1 MNVLQADLVLENGR
15 IVTCD
20 DRFSVASSIA
30 IRGDRILAVADESLG
45 SLASSRDK
53 IIDLGGRCVL
63 PGMVDGYSHVMT
75 SGLDLLPSGGKVNIT
90 KLHSIDAILQ
100 AIAGRASQTP
110 KGEWIGTSCM
120 YRGGLAEG
128 RWPDRHDLDRAAP
141 DHPAYIMQGGRPILA
156 NSRALRLAG
165 IDENTSDPIDP
176 AGRIVRDATGKPT
189 GQLIGGAA
197 DLARRRWSASLGI
210 PPEEWDFLHCG
221 EAELIAALEAQQ
233 QVFHACGV
241 TATRDVATLRRETS
255 ALVSA
260 RRMKRLQLNIQL
272 MLIVPERYLRSEA
285 ELSAV
290 FESYFQPWAVGDALL
305 SIGGIAID
313 YSLDGWQMMDKS
325 LLTRMIVEANRKG
338 WTVAVTPGIG
348 GEREVDDVLEA
359 LEAADHV
366 RGIFDRHF
374 PLMHP
379 MGLRRADQL
388 ERARKLGLTLNP
400 NPLLNHFAAERSV
413 KMFAEVAKSGLLQS
427 SARTGREQAASMW
440 GLSPAAW
447 MGAGLLLSAGS
458 NTPAAI
464 YDPEHPL
471 LGLHTLQTGATR
483 VGNLVE
489 GQGISR
495 RQAIEAYT
503 RNGAQALGFEH
514 EYGSLREGRRAD
526 FVVFDKDVVNCVDSV
541 LVDAKVL
548 ATYFGG
554 KVVYER

>member
-1 MNVLQADLVLENGR
+1 
-15 IVTCD
+15 VTCD
-20 DRFSVASSIA
+20 GRFSLASSVA
-30 IRGDRILAVADESLG
+30 IRGDRILAVSDEPLG
-45 SLASSRDK
+45 SLAVSRDHV
-53 IIDLGGRCVL
+53 IDLRGRCVL
-63 PGMVDGYSHVMT
+63 PGMVDGYSHVIT

-90 KLHSIDAILQ
+90 KLQSIEAILQ
-100 AIAGRASQTP
+100 AIAARAAQTP

-156 NSRALRLAG
+156 NSKALQLAG
-165 IDENTSDPIDP
+165 IDESTPDPTDP
-176 AGRIVRDATGKPT
+176 AGRIVRDATGKLT

-197 DLARRRWSASLGI
+197 DLARRRWSARLGI

-221 EAELIAALEAQQ
+221 EQELIAALEAQQ
-233 QVFHACGV
+233 KVFHACGV
-241 TATRDVATLRRETS
+241 TATRDVATLRREVG
-255 ALVSA
+255 ALVTA
-260 RRMKRLQLNIQL
+260 RRTERLRMNIQL
-272 MLIVPERYLRSEA
+272 MIIVPERYLRSEA

-290 FESYFQPWAVGDALL
+290 FESYFQPWSVGDALL
-305 SIGGIAID
+305 SIGGVAID
-313 YSLDGWQMMDKS
+313 YSLDGWQMMDKQ
-325 LLTRMIVEANRKG
+325 LLSRMVAEANRRG

-348 GEREVDDVLEA
+348 GEREVDDVLDA
-359 LEAADHV
+359 LEAAD
-366 RGIFDRHF
+366 RGHPVFDRHF
-374 PLMHP
+374 PIMHP

-388 ERARKLGLTLNP
+388 ERAHKLGLTLNP

-413 KMFAEVAKSGLLQS
+413 KMFAEVAKTGLLQS

-440 GLSPAAW
+440 GLSPATW

-458 NTPAAI
+458 NTPAAV

-471 LGLHTLQTGATR
+471 LGLHTLQTGITR
-483 VGNLVE
+483 VGSLIE
-489 GQGISR
+489 GQEVSR
-495 RQAIEAYT
+495 RQTIETYT
-503 RNGAQALGFEH
+503 RNGALALGFGH
-514 EYGSLREGRRAD
+514 EYGSLEAGKRAD
-526 FVVFDKDVVNCVDSV
+526 FVVLDTDILGCADSA